1 MTVHDQSG
9 GAAGPPLT
17 YVDRPE
23 IPETFADF
31 LEVVV
36 FDGAFVRME
45 FVVNRFD
52 PPDASRPLPAG
63 RKVTASRLVL
73 PLGGAANLA
82 SQLEALLAAIRS
94 EGGNEMM
101 FIQSREPRH

>member
-1 MTVHDQSG
+1 MTMHDQSG
-9 GAAGPPLT
+9 SAGPPSV

-23 IPETFADF
+23 IAETFADF
-31 LEVVV
+31 LEVVI

-52 PPDASRPLPAG
+52 PPDASRALPAG
-63 RKVTASRLVL
+63 RKVTAARLVL
-73 PLGGAANLA
+73 PLSGAANLA
-82 SQLEALLAAIRS
+82 SQLESLLAAIRS
-94 EGGNEMM
+94 EGGSEAI

>member
-9 GAAGPPLT
+9 GVVGPPLT

-31 LEVVV
+31 LEIVV

-52 PPDASRPLPAG
+52 APDASRAPPG
-63 RKVTASRLVL
+63 GKKVTAARLVL
-73 PLGGAANLA
+73 PLSGAANLA
-82 SQLEALLAAIRS
+82 SQLEAILDAIRS
-94 EGGNEMM
+94 DGGNGMM